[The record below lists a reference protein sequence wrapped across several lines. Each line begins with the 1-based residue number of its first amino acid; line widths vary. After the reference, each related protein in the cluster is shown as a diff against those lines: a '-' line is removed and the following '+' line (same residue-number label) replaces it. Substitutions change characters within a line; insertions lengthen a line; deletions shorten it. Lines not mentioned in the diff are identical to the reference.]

1 MKQKSAA
8 DDMHNK
14 RITVRLTQSQYQS
27 IEEEAKLCK
36 LPVSVYARHL
46 VIGKEVSF
54 VHPIMLDAKY
64 VEPAVVALA
73 RVGNN
78 LNQIARWL
86 NRHTVIDDPLR
97 AEASCAFEEVTSC
110 ARILTKLATE
120 GINAGVD
127 AWRSLSTSR

>member
-1 MKQKSAA
+1 MKQRSTA

-54 VHPIMLDAKY
+54 VHPIVLDAKY

-86 NRHTVIDDPLR
+86 NRHNAIDDPLR

-120 GINAGVD
+120 GIDAGVG